1 MILNFAASW
10 APSNKTCQLI
20 FSRKKKRKLKEFLLE
35 KSVEVNTRGHEGE
48 GPALADGDLFVP
60 AVPQRPHHCN
70 QVMTVPRLQ

>member
-1 MILNFAASW
+1 M
-10 APSNKTCQLI
+10 
-20 FSRKKKRKLKEFLLE
+20 E
-35 KSVEVNTRGHEGE
+35 KSVEVNTRGQEEE

>member
-1 MILNFAASW
+1 MGSIKQDM
-10 APSNKTCQLI
+10 SNCRFLQ
-20 FSRKKKRKLKEFLLE
+20 KRKLKEFLLE

-48 GPALADGDLFVP
+48 GPTLADGDLFVP

>member
-1 MILNFAASW
+1 MGSIKQDLS
-10 APSNKTCQLI
+10 TYI
-20 FSRKKKRKLKEFLLE
+20 FLQKRKLKLFLVE

-48 GPALADGDLFVP
+48 GPTLADGDLFVP